1 MARALGAERAMA
13 SLAINSAEL
22 EFGAGDAPAAAALVS
37 EVLPALRSRSDAR
50 RATALANLSAYLL
63 TLERYD
69 EADSLAL
76 DALTLGRD
84 LQAGVAAA
92 FALQHLAAVA
102 LLRPVEDG
110 NAARDAS
117 TRAARLL
124 GYVNAQLTAL
134 EAFREYTEQQEYDK
148 MMTALRGAFGDAVL
162 ANLMAEGGAW
172 SEDQAVAEAMLI

>member
-1 MARALGAERAMA
+1 M
-13 SLAINSAEL
+13 
-22 EFGAGDAPAAAALVS
+22 
-37 EVLPALRSRSDAR
+37 
-50 RATALANLSAYLL
+50 
-63 TLERYD
+63 
-69 EADSLAL
+69 
-76 DALTLGRD
+76 
-84 LQAGVAAA
+84 
-92 FALQHLAAVA
+92 
-102 LLRPVEDG
+102 EDG